1 MISGIYM
8 NSVEI
13 KMSER
18 LITIADML
26 SRAGKYLPE
35 YEGKQLRTAYV
46 GCDHG
51 YISIY
56 LAEKDISSSCIAMDV
71 RKGPL
76 SGALANIREHGLEE
90 RIATRLSDGLK
101 ELKKG
106 EADSVVIAGM
116 GGDLMKRIITD
127 ADVAELGIKIGVLQP
142 QSELCEFRAFLRES
156 GFYIAEEKIVYEDG
170 KYYFPM
176 LVIFSGDRSISDDH
190 KKTNSEGACCSSFLD
205 KTVERLCD
213 NGGVTKED
221 ALNICN
227 AYGEHNILSSDPLLK
242 KYLLHGKKVSE
253 SIVKNLDG
261 DTHAGRLAELN
272 RELFYIDTILKV
284 AF

>member
-1 MISGIYM
+1 M
-8 NSVEI
+8 NSVEL

-26 SRAGKYLPE
+26 SRAGDYLPA
-35 YEGKQLRTAYV
+35 YEGKQLRTADV

-56 LAEKDISSSCIAMDV
+56 LAEKEISSSCIAMDV

-76 SGALANIREHGLEE
+76 SGAAANIREHGFEE
-90 RIATRLSDGLK
+90 RIDTRLSDGLK

-127 ADVAELGIKIGVLQP
+127 ADIAELGIKIGVLQP

-156 GFYIAEEKIVYEDG
+156 GYHIVQERIVYEDG

-176 LVIFSGDRSISDDH
+176 LVIFDQDAMPDVQADAL
-190 KKTNSEGACCSSFLD
+190 SEGTALLQKKGD
-205 KTVERLCD
+205 
-213 NGGVTKED
+213 VTKED
-221 ALNICN
+221 AVAVCN
-227 AYGEHNILSSDPLLK
+227 TYGEHNILRRDPLLE
-242 KYLLHGKKVSE
+242 KYLLHGKEVSE
-253 SIVKNLDG
+253 SIKKSLDR
-261 DTHAGRLAELN
+261 DAHAERLSKIDKDLY
-272 RELFYIDTILKV
+272 YIDLILFT
-284 AF
+284 AYEEG